1 MIDQEQQK
9 GEKYRYLGK
18 IMSSLHQR
26 IKMRIIFT
34 AIFLFLFSAVFSQMP
49 KEKIPSYFG
58 FQVKPI
64 FPGVFIGTTSF
75 ESNVEGFNTT
85 FSQSMGY
92 SFGGIVRVGITKLIA
107 IETGINLTQR
117 IYKFDSSI
125 PDSGIYVNSRIR
137 YLTYDIPLSA
147 LFYIRLADKIYMN
160 VSVGAALSYN
170 PTVAGVKIMPE
181 GYHDIRQIALGKKV
195 VGEAIG
201 NIGFEYRT
209 PKSGIFYLGAAAR
222 VPFAPLFYLK
232 SEYRYQGFYL
242 ETDAQ
247 NQGRVDGSYI
257 ALEIKY
263 FFPIIKS
270 KGSPIKTPIE

>member
-1 MIDQEQQK
+1 V
-9 GEKYRYLGK
+9 K
-18 IMSSLHQR
+18 IN
-26 IKMRIIFT
+26 IIFV
-34 AIFLFLFSAVFSQMP
+34 AKNKMKFRLAVIFLLFIHVVLSQAV

-75 ESNVEGFNTT
+75 DSNISGFNTT
-85 FSQSMGY
+85 FSQAIGY
-92 SFGGIVRVGITKLIA
+92 SFGGVVRAGITKLIA

-117 IYKFDSSI
+117 NYKFSSSI
-125 PDSGIYVNSRIR
+125 PDSNIYVDSRLR
-137 YLTYDIPLSA
+137 YLTYDIPISA
-147 LFYIRLADKIYMN
+147 LFYIRLADKMYMN
-160 VSVGAALSYN
+160 VSIGAALSYN
-170 PTVAGVKIMPE
+170 PTVVGVKIMPK
-181 GYHDIRQIALGKKV
+181 GYHDIRQIALGKKI

-201 NIGFEYRT
+201 NVGFEYRT

-232 SEYRYQGFYL
+232 SEYRYQGIYL

-257 ALEIKY
+257 SLEVKY
-263 FFPIIKS
+263 FFPFIKI

>member
-1 MIDQEQQK
+1 
-9 GEKYRYLGK
+9 
-18 IMSSLHQR
+18 MSYLHQR
-26 IKMRIIFT
+26 NKMRLKLTVILLFIIST
-34 AIFLFLFSAVFSQMP
+34 AFSQMP
-49 KEKIPSYFG
+49 QEKIPSYFG

-75 ESNVEGFNTT
+75 DSNISGFNTT
-85 FSQSMGY
+85 FMQATGY
-92 SFGGIVRVGITKLIA
+92 SFGGVIRIGVTKLIA

-117 IYKFDSSI
+117 NYKFDSSV
-125 PDSGIYVNSRIR
+125 PDSNIYVNSRLR

-170 PTVAGVKIMPE
+170 PTVTGVKIMPE
-181 GYHDIRQIALGKKV
+181 SYHDIRQIALGKKL

-209 PKSGIFYLGAAAR
+209 LKSGIFYLGAAAR

-242 ETDAQ
+242 TTDAE

>member
-1 MIDQEQQK
+1 
-9 GEKYRYLGK
+9 
-18 IMSSLHQR
+18 
-26 IKMRIIFT
+26 MRLILTVILFFVVFT
-34 AIFLFLFSAVFSQMP
+34 TFSQMP

-75 ESNVEGFNTT
+75 ESNVGGFNTT
-85 FSQSMGY
+85 FKQGFGY
-92 SFGGIVRVGITKLIA
+92 SFGGVVRAGVTKLIS
-107 IETGINLTQR
+107 IETGINFTQR
-117 IYKFDSSI
+117 NYTFDSSV
-125 PDSGIYVNSRIR
+125 PDSNIYVSSGIR
-137 YLTYDIPLSA
+137 YVTYDIPVSA
-147 LFYIRLADKIYMN
+147 LFYIRLADKMYMN

-170 PTVAGVKIMPE
+170 PTVVGVKIMPE
-181 GYHDIRQIALGKKV
+181 SYHDIRQIALGKKL

-242 ETDAQ
+242 ETNAE

>member
-1 MIDQEQQK
+1 M
-9 GEKYRYLGK
+9 
-18 IMSSLHQR
+18 
-26 IKMRIIFT
+26 
-34 AIFLFLFSAVFSQMP
+34 FLVSTVFSQIT

-75 ESNVEGFNTT
+75 DSNKDGFNTT
-85 FSQSMGY
+85 FTQATGY
-92 SFGGIVRVGITKLIA
+92 SFGGVIRVGVTKLIS

-117 IYKFDSSI
+117 RYKIDSSV
-125 PDSGIYVNSRIR
+125 PDSNVYVSSQVR

-147 LFYIRLADKIYMN
+147 LFYIRLAEQVYMN
-160 VSVGAALSYN
+160 ASIGAALSYN
-170 PTVAGVKIMPE
+170 PTAAGVKMSPFS
-181 GYHDIRQIALGKKV
+181 YHEITQLALGRKL
-195 VGEAIG
+195 VGEAIA

-209 PKSGIFYLGAAAR
+209 PKAGTFYLGAAAR
-222 VPFAPLFYLK
+222 VPFAPLFYLR
-232 SEYRYQGFYL
+232 SEYRFQGFSIV
-242 ETDAQ
+242 TDAE

-263 FFPIIKS
+263 FFPLIKI